1 MNWIIKYLIVYPFYF
16 ISLIFIYIIF
26 YIHEEI
32 IIMNNKKTKMFSF
45 CKEIYENIIKEIEDI
60 IYFINFGKYEKENF
74 N

>member
-1 MNWIIKYLIVYPFYF
+1 
-16 ISLIFIYIIF
+16 
-26 YIHEEI
+26 
-32 IIMNNKKTKMFSF
+32 MNNKKTKMFSF